1 MHYPVTIERDGDT
14 WMASFPDVPEALTG
28 GDTREEALAEAA
40 GALVTAFEFY
50 VEDRRP
56 VPPPSA
62 PVSGQEVVTVPPSV
76 WAKVLLLNALCASG
90 ISNAELGRR
99 IGMKPQN
106 VQRLTDLHHAT
117 KIDQLAAA
125 VAALGHRLEVVIR

>member
-1 MHYPVTIERDGDT
+1 
-14 WMASFPDVPEALTG
+14 MASFPDVPEALTG
-28 GDTREEALAEAA
+28 GNSREEALTEAL

-56 VPPPSA
+56 VPLPSA
-62 PVSGQEVVTVPPSV
+62 LIPGQDAVTVPPST
-76 WAKVLLLNALCASG
+76 WAKVLLLNALCAAG

-106 VQRLTDLHHAT
+106 VQRLTDLHHVT
-117 KIDQLAAA
+117 KIDQLADAL
-125 VAALGHRLEVVIR
+125 AALGRRLEVVIR